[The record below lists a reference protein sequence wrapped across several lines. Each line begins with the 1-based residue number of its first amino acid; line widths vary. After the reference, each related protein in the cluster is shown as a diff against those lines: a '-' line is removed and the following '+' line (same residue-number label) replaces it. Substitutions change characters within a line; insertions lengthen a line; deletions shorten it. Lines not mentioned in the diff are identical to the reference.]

1 MRTQFVLE
9 ANTHLSMIKFTTEIS
24 EKRIT
29 FLDTTVFK
37 GKRFYEDT
45 ILDIRTHFKP
55 IETFKYTHFS
65 LRYAA

>member
-1 MRTQFVLE
+1 MHTHFVLE
-9 ANTHLSMIKFTTEIS
+9 ANKHHPMIKFTTEIS
-24 EKRIT
+24 QKRIT
-29 FLDTTVFK
+29 FLNTTVFK
-37 GKRFYEDT
+37 GKRSYADT

>member
-1 MRTQFVLE
+1 
-9 ANTHLSMIKFTTEIS
+9 MIKFTTEIS

-29 FLDTTVFK
+29 FLNTTVFK
-37 GKRFYEDT
+37 GKRSYEDT

-55 IETFKYTHFS
+55 IETFKYTHFA